1 MGHGGYLRMKTWPD
15 VHSRENMNTEWFRGS
30 RWVVNDVDRVFHPAP
45 DGADV
50 HVLDLD
56 AMEREGVRE
65 GIEEGRRVFGN
76 DSQSR
81 RTTPFLFGSPFSG
94 VGCQA
99 PPQPGI
105 AHTLVGPRLGGPSV
119 GH

>member
-1 MGHGGYLRMKTWPD
+1 
-15 VHSRENMNTEWFRGS
+15 MN
-30 RWVVNDVDRVFHPAP
+30 DIDCVFHPAP

-56 AMEREGVRE
+56 AMEREGEGE
-65 GIEEGRRVFGN
+65 GIQEGRRVFTN
-76 DSQSR
+76 DSQSS

-99 PPQPGI
+99 PRSP
-105 AHTLVGPRLGGPSV
+105 A
-119 GH
+119 

>member
-1 MGHGGYLRMKTWPD
+1 MGHGRYLRMKTWPD

-30 RWVVNDVDRVFHPAP
+30 RWVVNDVDCVFYTAP

-65 GIEEGRRVFGN
+65 GIEEGRRVF
-76 DSQSR
+76 
-81 RTTPFLFGSPFSG
+81 
-94 VGCQA
+94 
-99 PPQPGI
+99 
-105 AHTLVGPRLGGPSV
+105 
-119 GH
+119 